1 MMGMEESC
9 LSSHFD
15 GNPGNQ
21 QRLIDFIKKSYSYE
35 EIFAL
40 GRLLGIDKD
49 DYVSRTMNKPQ
60 LCESI
65 VEIIAQRSLFDR
77 LFVLLQSEKYF
88 RERIWEEFGDLGI
101 KAPARKQ
108 QLESLTHSLFVSE
121 IKKQGEF
128 DFSEWIKHAKSKM
141 VLVLGKD
148 NTEESWAR
156 LENFCDYLMEF
167 GYTPVLIKGQEEIDI
182 LFNEEKMLAYAAISR
197 FILIEKSEPAG
208 QIDEAHICAINRFV
222 TIWMAEEGKGDTWMQ
237 ADYDFSF
244 SHVNVLHYNKD
255 TINSTLKQGI
265 EWAEEYLQNKA
276 QYLNQF
282 YPFR

>member
-1 MMGMEESC
+1 MN
-9 LSSHFD
+9 SHFD

-21 QRLIDFIKKSYSYE
+21 QRLIDYIKKSYNYD

-60 LCESI
+60 LCEAI
-65 VEIIAQRSLFDR
+65 VEIISQRSLFDR
-77 LFVLLQSEKYF
+77 FFILLQSEKYL
-88 RERIWEEFGDLGI
+88 RERIWEDFNDIVI
-101 KAPARKQ
+101 KVPVPKQ
-108 QLESLTHSLFVSE
+108 QLEGLTRSLFVNDEKNHGYS
-121 IKKQGEF
+121 
-128 DFSEWIKHAKSKM
+128 DFSEWIKQAKSKM

-148 NTEESWAR
+148 NTEESWTK
-156 LENFCDYLMEF
+156 LEMFCNYLKDF
-167 GYTPVLIKGQEEIDI
+167 GYSPILIKGQEEVDI
-182 LFNEEKMLAYAAISR
+182 LFNEEKMLAYAAIAR

-222 TIWMAEEGKGDTWMQ
+222 TIWMSEEGKGDTWMQ

-244 SHVNVLHYNKD
+244 SHVSVLQYNND
-255 TINSTLKQGI
+255 TIKSTLKEGI
-265 EWAEEYLQNKA
+265 EWAEEYLQKKA